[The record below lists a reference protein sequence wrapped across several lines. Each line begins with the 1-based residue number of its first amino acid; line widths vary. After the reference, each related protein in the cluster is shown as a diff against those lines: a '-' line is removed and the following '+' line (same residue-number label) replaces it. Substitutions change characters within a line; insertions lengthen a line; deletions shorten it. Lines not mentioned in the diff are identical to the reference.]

1 MISKYK
7 KLMKKGSI
15 THYCYLNSPLGKLI
29 LAGDKN
35 FLILIE
41 FPDKKRAKKPDK
53 GWLYSPSRFK
63 PECDELTRYFQG
75 ELKKFSIKC
84 HITGTAFQKKVL
96 NELKKIPYGQ
106 TMSYSDVADRIDHP
120 RAYRAVGSANGKNRL
135 PIIFP
140 CHRVI
145 SNNGKLGGF
154 SGGLSIKRKLLELE
168 LKHA

>member
-1 MISKYK
+1 
-7 KLMKKGSI
+7 MKKNSI
-15 THYCYLNSPLGKLI
+15 TLYCYVDSPLGKLM
-29 LAGDKN
+29 LAGDEN
-35 FLILIE
+35 FLKMIE
-41 FPDKKRAKKPDK
+41 FPDQKKVKETEKS
-53 GWLYSPSRFK
+53 WLYSESRFK
-63 PECDELTRYFQG
+63 SESDELIRYFEG

-84 HITGTAFQKKVL
+84 QITGTAFQNKVL

-106 TMSYSDVADRIDHP
+106 TMSYSDVADRIGHP
-120 RAYRAVGSANGKNRL
+120 KAYRAVGSANGKNRL

-145 SNNGKLGGF
+145 SNNGDLGGF

>member
-1 MISKYK
+1 
-7 KLMKKGSI
+7 MKKNSI
-15 THYCYLNSPLGKLI
+15 TLYCYLDSPLGTLM
-29 LAGDKN
+29 LAGDEN
-35 FLILIE
+35 FLKMIE
-41 FPDKKRAKKPDK
+41 FPDQKKAKEIEKS
-53 GWLYSPSRFK
+53 WLYSESRFK
-63 PECDELTRYFQG
+63 FESDELIRYFEG

-84 HITGTAFQKKVL
+84 QITGTAFQNKVL

-106 TMSYSDVADRIDHP
+106 TMSYSDVADRIGHP
-120 RAYRAVGSANGKNRL
+120 KAYRAVGSANGKNKL

-145 SNNGKLGGF
+145 SNNGELGGF

>member
-1 MISKYK
+1 
-7 KLMKKGSI
+7 MKKDNI
-15 THYCYLNSPLGKLI
+15 THYCYLDSPLGKLI
-29 LAGDKN
+29 LAGDQH
-35 FLILIE
+35 FLKLIE
-41 FPDKKRAKKPDK
+41 FPGQNKTKETKKN
-53 GWLYSPSRFK
+53 WIYSVSRFK
-63 PECDELTRYFQG
+63 CEIDELIRYFDG

-84 HITGTAFQKKVL
+84 QFTGTVFQNKVL

-106 TMSYSDVADRIDHP
+106 TMSYSDVADRIGHP
-120 RAYRAVGSANGKNRL
+120 KAYRAVGSANGKNRL

-145 SNNGKLGGF
+145 SNNGDLGGF

>member
-1 MISKYK
+1 
-7 KLMKKGSI
+7 MKKNSI
-15 THYCYLNSPLGKLI
+15 THYCYLDSPLGKLI

-35 FLILIE
+35 FLKLIE
-41 FPDKKRAKKPDK
+41 FPDQKKEKKPEK
-53 GWLYSPSRFK
+53 NWLYSEPRFK
-63 PECDELTRYFQG
+63 SESDELIRYFEG

-84 HITGTAFQKKVL
+84 QITGTVFQNKVL

-106 TMSYSDVADRIDHP
+106 TMSYSDIADRIGHP
-120 RAYRAVGSANGKNRL
+120 KAYRAVGSANGKNRL

-145 SNNGKLGGF
+145 SNNGDLGGF

>member
-1 MISKYK
+1 
-7 KLMKKGSI
+7 MKKSSI
-15 THYCYLNSPLGKLI
+15 THYCYLDSPLGKLI
-29 LAGDKN
+29 LAGDKK
-35 FLILIE
+35 FLIMIE
-41 FPDKKRAKKPDK
+41 FPEKKKVEKLDKEC
-53 GWLYSPSRFK
+53 LYSPSRFK

-96 NELKKIPYGQ
+96 NELKKIPYGH
-106 TMSYSDVADRIDHP
+106 TMSYSDVAERIDHP

>member
-1 MISKYK
+1 
-7 KLMKKGSI
+7 MKKDNI
-15 THYCYLNSPLGKLI
+15 THYCYLDSPLGKLI
-29 LAGDKN
+29 LAGDKH
-35 FLILIE
+35 FLKLIE
-41 FPDKKRAKKPDK
+41 FPGQKNTKETKKK
-53 GWLYSPSRFK
+53 WIYSASRF
-63 PECDELTRYFQG
+63 ECEIDELIRYFEG

-84 HITGTAFQKKVL
+84 HITGTVFQNKVL

-106 TMSYSDVADRIDHP
+106 TISYSDVADRIGHP
-120 RAYRAVGSANGKNRL
+120 GAYRAVGSANGKNRL

-168 LKHA
+168 LKYA

>member
-1 MISKYK
+1 
-7 KLMKKGSI
+7 MKKNNI
-15 THYCYLNSPLGKLI
+15 TLYCFLDSPLGTLM
-29 LAGDKN
+29 LAGSEH
-35 FLILIE
+35 FLKLIE
-41 FPDKKRAKKPDK
+41 FSGQKKTEEPDKS
-53 GWLYSPSRFK
+53 WIYSESRFK
-63 PECDELTRYFQG
+63 SESDELTRYFEG

-84 HITGTAFQKKVL
+84 QITGTAFQNKVL

-106 TMSYSDVADRIDHP
+106 TMSYSDVADRIGHP

-145 SNNGKLGGF
+145 SNNGELGGF

-168 LKHA
+168 LKHT